1 MSQKYLEESKML
13 VERVLRWLD
22 SSLPSFD
29 HHMDKKLRTI
39 GTARYARLCFV
50 FTMFLI
56 CIALPLWN
64 TFSLTNRAFKITHYF
79 KHHLFRSQSWIHR
92 SRFYHNQS
100 FHQCLFWSM
109 IVLIATFH
117 GIDRDLLQVTKRM
130 GRIPV
135 ALMPPLLFLTLR
147 PSPLPETLYL
157 ALIPMHKWISR
168 VVVLES
174 LLHSILYVWY
184 MARIGS
190 LNKMKKLANIYGVVA
205 MGLFILIGITS
216 LKSIRR
222 RNFRL
227 FYYVHYISTWLTVIL
242 LHFHARP
249 GVPYYTGMNCTILIV
264 QILYRVYHTN
274 ITTISAVKISNSL
287 TLVEFP
293 LKDLPIYPLLPSGH
307 VRISIYHNNW
317 FKRLFHFLVPLQHP
331 YTVASLPTDHTV
343 KLVVRNGHLPLI
355 SNQKYYITGV
365 FEPRLTFMSKPKSPV
380 LISDSL
386 ASSNNPFHVN
396 SGPLL
401 LSRLTYK
408 IAARRVLMCVGGS
421 AVSFALPLL
430 RILNF
435 NGVNVRLIWV
445 ARNFRDLKVLN
456 HFKNNFNGM
465 QIYIS
470 GSSGSEQDIQID
482 YVDNDGG
489 LDLFTNVPSHTEQT
503 AQNSLSL
510 PTTPSAD
517 EAAALN
523 GTASDRSGPSKA
535 KSYGSMLNSGSTKD
549 MDCLGAIDPND
560 EVDFT
565 QKFSA
570 RNVRSRSQDNLNS
583 SSVKTGVLAN
593 SDIFRKPSII
603 EAPLIDHS
611 SSNTANDLHEEDNL
625 PSEDSDMKLKIPSGV
640 KVFFGRPT
648 LGEADYAWCLQREC
662 DSEFATDSCQL
673 NNAYNTHVDDLSEV
687 VVVAAG
693 PPTLVESTRRF
704 ATDGGLHFHAE
715 SFAV

>member
-1 MSQKYLEESKML
+1 MSQKYLEELKKMA
-13 VERVLRWLD
+13 ERVLEWLS
-22 SSLPSFD
+22 SSLPKFD
-29 HHMDKKLRTI
+29 HQMDKRLRTM
-39 GTARYARLCFV
+39 GVARYARLCFT

-64 TFSLTNRAFKITHYF
+64 ALSLTTRVFKITHYF
-79 KHHLFRSQSWIHR
+79 KHHLFKSQSWIHR

-100 FHQCLFWSM
+100 FHQCLFWSI
-109 IVLIATFH
+109 IVAIATFH
-117 GIDRDLLQVTKRM
+117 GVDHDLIQVTKRM

-168 VVVLES
+168 VVVMES
-174 LLHSILYVWY
+174 LLHTIFYLWL
-184 MARIGS
+184 MARNGA
-190 LNKMKKLANIYGVVA
+190 LNKVKKLANIYGIIA

-274 ITTISAVKISNSL
+274 ITTITAVKISNSL

-293 LKDLPIYPLLPSGH
+293 LKDLPIHPLLPSGH
-307 VRISIYHNNW
+307 VRMSIYHNNW
-317 FKRLFHFLVPLQHP
+317 LKRLFHFLVPLQHP
-331 YTVASLPTDHTV
+331 YTVASLPTDRTIQ
-343 KLVVRNGHLPLI
+343 LVVRNGNFPLI
-355 SNQKYYITGV
+355 SNQKYYVTGI
-365 FEPRLTFMSKPKSPV
+365 FEPRLTFMSKPKSPA
-380 LISDSL
+380 LISDSTP
-386 ASSNNPFHVN
+386 SSNNPFHVS

-470 GSSGSEQDIQID
+470 GSTGSEQDIQID
-482 YVDNDGG
+482 YVDNDCG
-489 LDLFTNVPSHTEQT
+489 LDLFSNVPTSQPV
-503 AQNSLSL
+503 QKSLSL
-510 PTTPSAD
+510 PTTPLTE
-517 EAAALN
+517 EATALT
-523 GTASDRSGPSKA
+523 GTASDRGGPSKA
-535 KSYGSMLNSGSTKD
+535 KSYDSMLNSGLTKD
-549 MDCLGAIDPND
+549 MDYFGAIDPND

-570 RNVRSRSQDNLNS
+570 RNVRSRSQDNPKNS
-583 SSVKTGVLAN
+583 FIKTGMLAN
-593 SDIFRKPSII
+593 SDVFRKPSII
-603 EAPLIDHS
+603 EAPLTDHS
-611 SSNTANDLHEEDNL
+611 GSATANDSHDEDNL

-662 DSEFATDSCQL
+662 DSEFATDSCRL

-687 VVVAAG
+687 IVVAAG